1 MAHTCRV
8 SIMAI
13 VWFNYCSI
21 DNQTCLHKC
30 TCLCMY

>member
-21 DNQTCLHKC
+21 DSQTWL
-30 TCLCMY
+30 